1 MVGQGAV
8 DQLPYGKG
16 GQIDGEGELTCAVVM
31 LRLVAIDG
39 NAGWYMVSEKGP
51 SATSAAISH

>member
-1 MVGQGAV
+1 
-8 DQLPYGKG
+8 
-16 GQIDGEGELTCAVVM
+16 M

-39 NAGWYMVSEKGP
+39 NAGWYMVSENGP